1 MLRPGWYSASGRM
14 RPRALVRDPWFILP
28 RVAALPDSGIAVC
41 HDRELDLR
49 PLSMGQECALGNR
62 RLSLPCG
69 VFHLHDVADLL
80 RLAEETD
87 MAPDQQESPSTPGR
101 IFAIVCVLGAIITGF
116 LVLHRITIDP
126 RTDDA
131 VIFANYIGIAP
142 LVAGPIEHLY
152 VSDNQFV
159 HQGQLLFEID
169 DRPYAYALE
178 RAKSD
183 QLTLKGEISD
193 ERRIIAG
200 KQSGVGVARAN
211 ELNSQANLVR
221 VSASIKQA
229 QADVANSKAAVERAD
244 AELAYA
250 TNNLHRIEPL
260 LSQQFVTVDQVD
272 QARTLVVSRSQ
283 AAQQARSQLA
293 LTEAGLKAAEAQYKQ
308 GEATVQQSQQQT
320 QQATHNVTTLEPL
333 EGQLPGKQAAI
344 DNAQYNYDQTRIVAP
359 FDARVTNLSI
369 SEGAYASTGQHIFTL
384 IDTRVWWAVANFR
397 ETQLHHI
404 QPGMEAD
411 VYVLSRPTVRLRG
424 VVDSVGYGVTP
435 DTDLIGRLTPPGLPD
450 IQRTLNW
457 VHLASRFPVRVRI
470 ESASAELFRLGESA
484 VVVIRGQSSSP
495 TAPQR

>member
-1 MLRPGWYSASGRM
+1 
-14 RPRALVRDPWFILP
+14 
-28 RVAALPDSGIAVC
+28 
-41 HDRELDLR
+41 
-49 PLSMGQECALGNR
+49 
-62 RLSLPCG
+62 
-69 VFHLHDVADLL
+69 
-80 RLAEETD
+80 
-87 MAPDQQESPSTPGR
+87 MAPDQQESASTSGR
-101 IFAIVCVLGAIITGF
+101 IFAIVCILGAVITGA
-116 LVLHRITIDP
+116 LVLRRITVQP

-131 VIFANYIGIAP
+131 VVFANYIGIAP
-142 LVAGPIEHLY
+142 LVAGPIQHLY
-152 VSDNQFV
+152 VSDNQLV
-159 HQGQLLFEID
+159 HQGQLLFQID

-178 RAKSD
+178 HAKSD
-183 QLTLKGEISD
+183 QLALQGEISD
-193 ERRIIAG
+193 EKRLIAG

-211 ELNSQANLVR
+211 ELNSQANLLR

-229 QADVANSKAAVERAD
+229 QADVANAKAAVDRAD

-272 QARTLVVSRSQ
+272 QARTLVATRTQ

-293 LTEAGLKAAEAQYKQ
+293 LAEAGLNAAEAQYKQ

-333 EGQLPGKQAAI
+333 EGQLPGRQAAI

-369 SEGAYASTGQHIFTL
+369 SEGAYASAGQHIFTL
-384 IDTRVWWAVANFR
+384 IDTRVWWIIANFR

-404 QPGMEAD
+404 RPGMEAY
-411 VYVLSRPTVRLRG
+411 VYVMSRPTVRLKG
-424 VVDSVGYGVTP
+424 VVDSVGFGVTP
-435 DTDLIGRLTPPGLPD
+435 DEDLIGKLTPPGLPD

-470 ESASAELFRLGESA
+470 ESPPTELLRLGESA
-484 VVVIRGQSSSP
+484 VVVIRGQSSVS
-495 TAPQR
+495 APQQR